1 MDAKMLT
8 KKKVDF
14 VFGRKVRSEM
24 DGFKKNSTCDLC
36 EKPAE
41 KGIKVC
47 GTESFFCKSCYN
59 AVDGGPVLPDGW
71 PEKEEEEEEDAG
83 EMTIYLIVKDMQV
96 GELTGTYYQTY
107 GGGPEGGI
115 YKTREGWYE
124 IDRGWYKPWKLTELE
139 SHVIHFNHEYEMGE
153 QDTPTTI
160 RVTYI
165 P

>member
-1 MDAKMLT
+1 
-8 KKKVDF
+8 
-14 VFGRKVRSEM
+14 M
-24 DGFKKNSTCDLC
+24 DGFKKNS
-36 EKPAE
+36 
-41 KGIKVC
+41 
-47 GTESFFCKSCYN
+47 
-59 AVDGGPVLPDGW
+59 
-71 PEKEEEEEEDAG
+71 EEEDAG

-124 IDRGWYKPWKLTELE
+124 IDRGWYKPWKLTKLE

-153 QDTPTTI
+153 QDTPSTI

-165 P
+165 PQIIFDTNIWTGTSPSRVTIGLA

>member
-1 MDAKMLT
+1 MLT

-14 VFGRKVRSEM
+14 VFGRKVRSKM
-24 DGFKKNSTCDLC
+24 DGADGFNTYEMACVEC
-36 EKPAE
+36 YEKH
-41 KGIKVC
+41 KDDCWQK
-47 GTESFFCKSCYN
+47 
-59 AVDGGPVLPDGW
+59 
-71 PEKEEEEEEDAG
+71 EEEEDAG

-124 IDRGWYKPWKLTELE
+124 IDRGWYKPWKLTKLE

-153 QDTPTTI
+153 QVTPSTI